1 MKCALSH
8 IKYDVDDIGNP
19 RTEGKGLLFSRYIH
33 GQLVIGTAV
42 AFFSVLIVSS
52 FFAKPLLGIIL
63 VLAMYTSA
71 VLFARYP
78 CLTCKRFPKRKQ

>member
-1 MKCALSH
+1 MNRAWSH

-42 AFFSVLIVSS
+42 TFFSVLIVSS
-52 FFAKPLLGIIL
+52 LFAKPLLGIIL
-63 VLAMYTSA
+63 VLAIYASA